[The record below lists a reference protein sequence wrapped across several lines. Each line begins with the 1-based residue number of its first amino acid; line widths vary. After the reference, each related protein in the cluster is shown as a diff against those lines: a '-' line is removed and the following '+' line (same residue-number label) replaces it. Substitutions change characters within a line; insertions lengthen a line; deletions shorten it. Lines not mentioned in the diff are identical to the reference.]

1 MKRRLAILLST
12 CMLLMVPVSAFAQE
26 AEPYATRGEVVDYLL
41 GAADDY
47 NPGVKKED
55 ILKGDAKGNLNLDQ
69 SVSRIEALIMLSRAF
84 SNLPAPQGNDL
95 RVGNTAAAFT
105 DVPKWAQNDI
115 AKLAS
120 AGILSGYPDGRL
132 GVSDRVTK
140 EQLRTLANRI
150 FALNGTN
157 PRDDYYE
164 FINKKWL
171 NASKIPA
178 GEMGNGVF
186 NELMTSNEEKV
197 KGIIDELVKQQNA
210 AGTKEQKIAD
220 FYKSALDMKSRN
232 QEGIKPIAPYLAA
245 LDKATT
251 IKELF
256 EANNEINKATN
267 MGPLMSF
274 AVMADAKNSSVN
286 ALYFSGLGMGLD
298 KNSYVSG
305 DEKTKKVYIDYLTK
319 LLVLSGEKEQ
329 SAKTQAEAVFAFEK
343 DLAAAAMDIQ
353 DQGNVNKF
361 YNPYTKEK
369 FLALFK
375 TVDMAQ
381 MMKDLQ
387 LDQADKIIVTDVG
400 LANKSAEVLTEANL
414 STLKSYAKSMFL
426 MKTGGML
433 SDDFIQASNQFSA
446 DLYGVVGEKTNEQ
459 IAVSTTKAMMSDYLG
474 QEFVKQYFTKEAK
487 QDVEKMVGQFIAT
500 YEKRIQT
507 LDWMSETTKTKA
519 IQKLKKMTVKI
530 GYPDQWS
537 KALDPVSIK
546 TADNGGSLF
555 SNTVAI
561 TKAYST
567 MMKASLGKAVD
578 KSAWIMA
585 VYDVNAYYNP
595 MNNEIVFPAGILQAP
610 FYDIKAK
617 PEANL
622 GAIGMVIAHE
632 ISHAFD
638 NLGAAYDENGNAVN
652 WWTEEDY
659 KKFQAKCE
667 EVIKFYDHIEVVPGA
682 YNNGQLTVSENIAD
696 IGGMATSLQV
706 ASQLTNPDYKAYFE
720 GYATIWRST
729 MTKEI
734 AAYMTTIDTHSAN
747 KVRVNRTISNFEEFY
762 KTYGVTAKDAQYV
775 APEDRVSIW

>member
-47 NPGVKKED
+47 NPSVKKED

-69 SVSRIEALIMLSRAF
+69 SVSRIETLIMLSRAF

-95 RVGNTAAAFT
+95 RVGNTTAAFT

-298 KNSYVSG
+298 KNSYVSE

-319 LLVLSGEKEQ
+319 LFVLSGDKEQ
-329 SAKTQAEAVFAFEK
+329 SAKAQAEAVFAFEK
-343 DLAAAAMDIQ
+343 ELAAASMDIQ
-353 DQGNVNKF
+353 DQGNVNKY

-387 LDQADKIIVTDVG
+387 VDQADKIIVTDVG
-400 LANKSAEVLTEANL
+400 LANKVAEVLTEANL

-426 MKTGGML
+426 MHTGGML

-446 DLYGVVGEKTNEQ
+446 DLYGVVGEKTDEQ
-459 IAVSTTKAMMSDYLG
+459 IAVSTTKAVMSDYLG
-474 QEFVKQYFTKEAK
+474 QEFVKRYFTKEAK

-537 KALDPVSIK
+537 NALDPVSIK

-638 NLGAAYDENGNAVN
+638 NLGAAYDENGNAMN

-696 IGGMATSLQV
+696 IGGMAASLQV

>member
-1 MKRRLAILLST
+1 MKRRLAILLSAS
-12 CMLLMVPVSAFAQE
+12 MLLAMPVSAFAQE
-26 AEPYATRGEVVDYLL
+26 ADKYATRGDVVDYLL
-41 GAADDY
+41 NAADDY

-55 ILKGDAKGNLNLDQ
+55 IVKGDVKGDLKLDQ

-95 RVGNTAAAFT
+95 RVGNSAAVFT

-120 AGILSGYPDGRL
+120 AGILSGYPDGKL

-140 EQLRTLANRI
+140 DQLRTLANRI

-186 NELMTSNEEKV
+186 NELMNSNEVKV
-197 KGIIDELVKQQNA
+197 SGIINELVKQQNP
-210 AGTKEQKIAD
+210 AGSKEQKIAD
-220 FYKSALDMKSRN
+220 FYKSALDTKSRN
-232 QEGIKPIAPYLAA
+232 QDGIKPIAPYLTAI
-245 LDKATT
+245 DKATT

-256 EANNEINKATN
+256 EANHEINKATE
-267 MGPLMSF
+267 MGPLLSF
-274 AVMADAKNSSVN
+274 GVMADAKNSSVN
-286 ALYFSGLGMGLD
+286 ALYFMGLGTGLD

-305 DEKTKKVYIDYLTK
+305 DEKTKKVYINYITK
-319 LLVLSGEKEQ
+319 LFVLSGDKEE
-329 SAKTQAEAVFAFEK
+329 SAKAQAEAVFAFEK
-343 DLAAAAMDIQ
+343 ELAIASMDVQ
-353 DQGNVNKF
+353 DKGNVNKY
-361 YNPYTKEK
+361 YNPYTKDK
-369 FLALFK
+369 FIALFK
-375 TVDMAQ
+375 TVDMAK
-381 MMKDLQ
+381 MLKDLQ
-387 LDQADKIIVTDVG
+387 LDQADKIIVMDVG
-400 LANKSAEVLTEANL
+400 LANKSAELLTEQNL
-414 STLKSYAKSMFL
+414 NTLKSYAKSMFL

-433 SDDFIQASNQFSA
+433 SADFSEASNQFSA
-446 DLYGVVGEKTNEQ
+446 DLYGVVGEKTDEQ
-459 IAVSTTKAMMSDYLG
+459 IAVSSTKEMMSEYLG
-474 QEFVKQYFTKEAK
+474 QEFAKRYFTKEAK
-487 QDVEKMVGQFIAT
+487 QDVEKMVQQFIAT
-500 YEKRIQT
+500 YEKRIQA
-507 LDWMSETTKTKA
+507 LDWMSDATKA
-519 IQKLKKMTVKI
+519 KAIKKLEKMTVKI

-537 KALDPVSIK
+537 NALDKISIK
-546 TADNGGSLF
+546 TAENGGSLF

-561 TKAYST
+561 TKAYT
-567 MMKASLGKAVD
+567 DMMKASLGKEVD

-595 MNNEIVFPAGILQAP
+595 VNNEIVFPAGILQAP
-610 FYDIKAK
+610 FYDIHAK
-617 PEANL
+617 HETNL

-638 NLGAAYDENGNAVN
+638 NLGSAYDENGNAVN
-652 WWTEEDY
+652 WWTEEDL
-659 KKFQAKCE
+659 KKFQEKCA
-667 EVIKFYDHIEVVPGA
+667 EVIQFYDHIEVVPGS

-706 ASQLTNPDYKAYFE
+706 ASQLPNPDYKAYFE